1 MEEDNTQRIIVHTP
15 WSVRNINGCGF
26 SKQATPSTCKRWT
39 SYQKRGNLT
48 KLSFII
54 IIIFVNLFSWHVLNR
69 DNVLRVKRDEA
80 AAKQAEEEKARRAAI
95 AVRNNNNYGDKN

>member
-1 MEEDNTQRIIVHTP
+1 M
-15 WSVRNINGCGF
+15 
-26 SKQATPSTCKRWT
+26 
-39 SYQKRGNLT
+39 
-48 KLSFII
+48 SFII